1 MRTLTSTLTDRGRTT
16 IPAAVRNALSLKPRQ
31 RLIYEIREEY
41 VLIRPDRQN
50 QIDLAGC
57 LKSEVT
63 AGTKAE
69 ERDKARAARLRRYL

>member
-16 IPAAVRNALSLKPRQ
+16 IPVAVRNALGLKPRQ

-41 VLIRPDRQN
+41 VLIRPDREDPS
-50 QIDLAGC
+50 DLAGC

-63 AGTKAE
+63 ARTKAE